1 MKKDKVTIWI
11 EIVRIATVLFVIGFI
26 AYLMY
31 DNAQTDARLCDV
43 MERQTEF
50 SGETVDRLYHFKNEG
65 SPSKRFLE
73 LYDKKI
79 KNLPGWSYG
88 DQRED
93 R

>member
-1 MKKDKVTIWI
+1 MNKYKVII
-11 EIVRIATVLFVIGFI
+11 LIAIILLAIGFI
-26 AYLMY
+26 AYIWY
-31 DNAQTDARLCDV
+31 DNAQTDYRLCDV

-50 SGETVDRLYHFKNEG
+50 SGKTVDLLYHFKNEG
-65 SPSKRFLE
+65 YPSKRFME